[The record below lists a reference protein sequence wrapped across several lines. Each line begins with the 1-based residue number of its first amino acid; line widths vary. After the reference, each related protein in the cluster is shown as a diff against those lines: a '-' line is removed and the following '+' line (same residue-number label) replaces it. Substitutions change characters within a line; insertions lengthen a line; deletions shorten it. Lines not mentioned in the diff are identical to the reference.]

1 MLATNPKNIVVSTKD
16 LSVLD
21 YSLMSFMSYELKK
34 RLSAY
39 FKIDSFTMPDPFPIK
54 DGFNY
59 FIVVDKSNTNRV
71 ISLVAIKSDMDIAP
85 WDSVLG
91 RDMLRVDS
99 PPEDI
104 LSLKEDLLPKDNDNF
119 YPIRK
124 DSSVVGSIA
133 FAFEICG
140 KKDDA
145 SG

>member
-39 FKIDSFTMPDPFPIK
+39 FTIDSFTMPDPFPIK

-104 LSLKEDLLPKDNDNF
+104 LSLKEELLPKDNDNF

>member
-1 MLATNPKNIVVSTKD
+1 MLATNPENIVVSTKD

-59 FIVVDKSNTNRV
+59 FIVVDKSNTNRI

-104 LSLKEDLLPKDNDNF
+104 LSLKEELLPKDNDNF

-145 SG
+145 SS

>member
-21 YSLMSFMSYELKK
+21 FSLMSFMSYELKK

-39 FKIDSFTMPDPFPIK
+39 FKVDSFTMPDPFPVK
-54 DGFNY
+54 DGFDY

-71 ISLVAIKSDMDIAP
+71 ISLVAIKSDMDITP

-104 LSLKEDLLPKDNDNF
+104 LSLKEELLPKDNDNF

>member
-104 LSLKEDLLPKDNDNF
+104 LSLKEELLPKDNDNF

-145 SG
+145 SS

>member
-59 FIVVDKSNTNRV
+59 FIVVDKSNTNRI

-104 LSLKEDLLPKDNDNF
+104 LSLKEELLPKDNDNF

>member
-1 MLATNPKNIVVSTKD
+1 
-16 LSVLD
+16 
-21 YSLMSFMSYELKK
+21 
-34 RLSAY
+34 
-39 FKIDSFTMPDPFPIK
+39 
-54 DGFNY
+54 
-59 FIVVDKSNTNRV
+59 
-71 ISLVAIKSDMDIAP
+71 
-85 WDSVLG
+85 
-91 RDMLRVDS
+91 MLRVDS

-104 LSLKEDLLPKDNDNF
+104 LSLKEELLPKDNDNF

>member
-21 YSLMSFMSYELKK
+21 FSLMSFMSYELKK

-39 FKIDSFTMPDPFPIK
+39 FKVDSFTMPDPFPVK

-71 ISLVAIKSDMDIAP
+71 ISLVAIKSDVDTAL
-85 WDSVLG
+85 WDAVLG

-104 LSLKEDLLPKDNDNF
+104 LSLKLELLPKDTDNF

-140 KKDDA
+140 KKDVSPD
-145 SG
+145 

>member
-71 ISLVAIKSDMDIAP
+71 ISLVAIKSDMDIVP

>member
-54 DGFNY
+54 DDFNY

-71 ISLVAIKSDMDIAP
+71 ISFVAIKSNMDIAP

-104 LSLKEDLLPKDNDNF
+104 LSLKEEMLPKDNDNF

>member
-1 MLATNPKNIVVSTKD
+1 MLATNPKNIVVSTND

-21 YSLMSFMSYELKK
+21 FSLMSFMSYELKK

-71 ISLVAIKSDMDIAP
+71 ISLVAIKSDMDTAP
-85 WDSVLG
+85 WDAVLG

-104 LSLKEDLLPKDNDNF
+104 LSLKEEMLPKDNDNF

>member
-1 MLATNPKNIVVSTKD
+1 MLATNPKNIVVSTND

-21 YSLMSFMSYELKK
+21 FSLMSFMSYELKK

-71 ISLVAIKSDMDIAP
+71 ISLVAIKSDMDIAL
-85 WDSVLG
+85 WDAVLG

-104 LSLKEDLLPKDNDNF
+104 LSLKEELLPKDNDNF

>member
-21 YSLMSFMSYELKK
+21 FSLMSFMSYELKK

-39 FKIDSFTMPDPFPIK
+39 FKIDSFTMPDPFPIN

-71 ISLVAIKSDMDIAP
+71 ISLVAIKSDMDIAL
-85 WDSVLG
+85 WDAVLG

-104 LSLKEDLLPKDNDNF
+104 LSLKQELLPKDNDNF

-140 KKDDA
+140 KKDDS

>member
-54 DGFNY
+54 DDFNY

-71 ISLVAIKSDMDIAP
+71 ISFVAIKSDMDIAP

-104 LSLKEDLLPKDNDNF
+104 LSLKEELLPKDNDNF

-140 KKDDA
+140 KKDDT

>member
-1 MLATNPKNIVVSTKD
+1 MLATNPENIVVSTKD

-59 FIVVDKSNTNRV
+59 FIVVDKSNTNRI

-104 LSLKEDLLPKDNDNF
+104 LSLKEELLPKDNDNF

>member
-39 FKIDSFTMPDPFPIK
+39 FKIDSFTMPDPFPVN

-104 LSLKEDLLPKDNDNF
+104 LSLKEELLPKDNDNF

-140 KKDDA
+140 KKDVSPD
-145 SG
+145 

>member
-1 MLATNPKNIVVSTKD
+1 
-16 LSVLD
+16 
-21 YSLMSFMSYELKK
+21 MSYELKK

-39 FKIDSFTMPDPFPIK
+39 FKVDSFTMPDPFPVK

-71 ISLVAIKSDMDIAP
+71 ISLVAIRSDMDIAP
-85 WDSVLG
+85 WDAVLG

-104 LSLKEDLLPKDNDNF
+104 LSLKQDLLPKDTDNF

-140 KKDDA
+140 KKDVS

>member
-54 DGFNY
+54 DDFNY

-71 ISLVAIKSDMDIAP
+71 ISFVAIKSDMDFAP

-104 LSLKEDLLPKDNDNF
+104 LSLKEELLPKDNDNF

>member
-21 YSLMSFMSYELKK
+21 FSLMSFMSYELKK

-71 ISLVAIKSDMDIAP
+71 ISLVAIKSDMDIAL
-85 WDSVLG
+85 WDAVLG

-104 LSLKEDLLPKDNDNF
+104 LSLKEELLPKDNENF

-124 DSSVVGSIA
+124 DSSVIGSIA

>member
-1 MLATNPKNIVVSTKD
+1 MLATNPKDIVVSTKD

-104 LSLKEDLLPKDNDNF
+104 LSLKEELLPKDNDNF

>member
-54 DGFNY
+54 DDFNY

-71 ISLVAIKSDMDIAP
+71 ISFVAIKSDMDFAP

-104 LSLKEDLLPKDNDNF
+104 LSLKEELLPKDNDNF

-145 SG
+145 SS

>member
-1 MLATNPKNIVVSTKD
+1 
-16 LSVLD
+16 
-21 YSLMSFMSYELKK
+21 
-34 RLSAY
+34 
-39 FKIDSFTMPDPFPIK
+39 
-54 DGFNY
+54 
-59 FIVVDKSNTNRV
+59 VVDKSNTNRV
-71 ISLVAIKSDMDIAP
+71 ISFVAIKSDMDFAP

-104 LSLKEDLLPKDNDNF
+104 LSLKEELLPKDNDNF

>member
-21 YSLMSFMSYELKK
+21 FSLMSFMSYELKK
-34 RLSAY
+34 RMSPY
-39 FKIDSFTMPDPFPIK
+39 FKVDSFTMPDPFPVK

-59 FIVVDKSNTNRV
+59 FIVVEKSNNNRV
-71 ISLVAIKSDMDIAP
+71 ISFVAIKSDMDIAV
-85 WDSVLG
+85 WDAVLG

-104 LSLKEDLLPKDNDNF
+104 LSLKQELLPKYNDNF
-119 YPIRK
+119 YPFRK

-133 FAFEICG
+133 FAFEMCG
-140 KKDDA
+140 KKDIPSD
-145 SG
+145 

>member
-34 RLSAY
+34 RLSAF

-71 ISLVAIKSDMDIAP
+71 ISLVAIKSDMDIVP

>member
-21 YSLMSFMSYELKK
+21 FSLMSFMSYELKK

-39 FKIDSFTMPDPFPIK
+39 FKVDSFTMPDPFPIK

-124 DSSVVGSIA
+124 DRSVVGSIA

-140 KKDDA
+140 KKDDV

>member
-54 DGFNY
+54 DDFNY

-104 LSLKEDLLPKDNDNF
+104 LSLKEELLPKDNDNF